1 MLSCVLTR
9 SSAKNNTMPN
19 CLVIMA
25 GGIGTRFWPIS
36 RSNYPKQFHDVLG
49 VGKTMLQQTAER
61 FEGIVAKE
69 NIYVVTSEE
78 FAGIVQEQ
86 LPYLSSDQI
95 LKEPQRKNT
104 APCIAYAAYKI
115 SKKHPK
121 AKLIVAPADHVIL
134 KENVFKERVNEAL
147 AAAINDPVLVTLG
160 IVPTRPDTGYGY
172 IQYQESDQIAKKVK
186 TFTEKPNLE
195 LAEAFIESGDYVWN
209 AGLFVFAIS
218 TFKHELT
225 KHLSRLAEQFEE
237 GRAFY
242 YTEQESTFIKKVYA
256 VCKSISMDN
265 GIMEKAK
272 EVKVILADIG
282 WSDLG
287 TWKSLHEINEKDEL
301 QNAVDANVM
310 LYETNDC
317 IIKAPKDKLVV
328 IHGLSNYI
336 VAEHGNV
343 LMICPKDQEQQV
355 KQFVEDATKLDA
367 SFS

>member
-1 MLSCVLTR
+1 
-9 SSAKNNTMPN
+9 
-19 CLVIMA
+19 
-25 GGIGTRFWPIS
+25 
-36 RSNYPKQFHDVLG
+36 
-49 VGKTMLQQTAER
+49 MLQQTAER
-61 FEGIVAKE
+61 FEGIVEKE

-86 LPYLSSDQI
+86 LPYLSPDQI

-134 KENVFKERVNEAL
+134 KEDAFKARVIEAL
-147 AAAINDPVLVTLG
+147 EAAKEPVLVTLG

-172 IQYQESDQIAKKVK
+172 IQYQDSADTAKTVK

-195 LAEAFIESGDYVWN
+195 LAEAFLESGDYVWN
-209 AGLFVFAIS
+209 AGLFVFSIP
-218 TFKHELT
+218 TFKNELT
-225 KHLSRLAEQFEE
+225 KHLSRLAEQFDE

-242 YTEQESTFIKKVYA
+242 YTEEEPEFIRKVYA

-265 GIMEKAK
+265 GVMEKAR

-287 TWKSLHEINEKDEL
+287 TWKSLHEINEKDDK

-310 LYETNDC
+310 LYETDDC

-355 KQFVEDATKLDA
+355 KQFVEDATKLDPN
-367 SFS
+367 FS

>member
-1 MLSCVLTR
+1 
-9 SSAKNNTMPN
+9 
-19 CLVIMA
+19 MA

-61 FEGIVAKE
+61 FEGIVEKE

-86 LPYLSSDQI
+86 LPYLSPDQI

-121 AKLIVAPADHVIL
+121 AQLIVAPADHVIL
-134 KENVFKERVNEAL
+134 KEEAFKARVNEAL
-147 AAAINDPVLVTLG
+147 EAAKEPVLVTLG

-172 IQYQESDQIAKKVK
+172 IQYQEATETAKIVK
-186 TFTEKPNLE
+186 TFTEKPNIE
-195 LAEAFIESGDYVWN
+195 LAEAFLESGDYVWN
-209 AGLFVFAIS
+209 AGLFVFSIP
-218 TFKHELT
+218 TFKNELE
-225 KHLSRLAEQFEE
+225 KHLSRLAEQFDE
-237 GRAFY
+237 GRPVY
-242 YTEQESTFIKKVYA
+242 YTDKEPEFIRKVYA

-265 GIMEKAK
+265 GIMEKAR

-287 TWKSLHEINEKDEL
+287 TWKSMHEIKEKDEKL
-301 QNAVDANVM
+301 NAIDANVM
-310 LYETNDC
+310 LYETDDC

-336 VAEHGNV
+336 VADHGNV
-343 LMICPKDQEQQV
+343 LMICPKDQEQRV
-355 KQFVEDATKLDA
+355 KQFVEDATKLDPN
-367 SFS
+367 FS

>member
-1 MLSCVLTR
+1 
-9 SSAKNNTMPN
+9 
-19 CLVIMA
+19 
-25 GGIGTRFWPIS
+25 
-36 RSNYPKQFHDVLG
+36 
-49 VGKTMLQQTAER
+49 MLQQTAER
-61 FEGIVAKE
+61 FEGIVAPE
-69 NIYVVTSEE
+69 NIYVVTSDE

-86 LPYLSSDQI
+86 LPYLSPDQI
-95 LKEPQRKNT
+95 LREPQRKNT

-134 KENVFKERVNEAL
+134 KEEAFKARVNEAL
-147 AAAINDPVLVTLG
+147 EAAKEPVLVTLG

-172 IQYQESDQIAKKVK
+172 IQFQDSTQTAKTVK

-209 AGLFVFAIS
+209 AGLFVFSIP
-218 TFKHELT
+218 TFKQELT

-242 YTEQESTFIKKVYA
+242 YTPEEPEFIRKVYA

-265 GIMEKAK
+265 GVMEKAR

-287 TWKSLHEINEKDEL
+287 TWKSLHEINEKDDK

-310 LYETNDC
+310 LYETEDC

-355 KQFVEDATKLDA
+355 KQFVEDATKLDTN
-367 SFS
+367 FS

>member
-1 MLSCVLTR
+1 
-9 SSAKNNTMPN
+9 
-19 CLVIMA
+19 
-25 GGIGTRFWPIS
+25 
-36 RSNYPKQFHDVLG
+36 
-49 VGKTMLQQTAER
+49 MLQQTAER
-61 FEGIVAKE
+61 FEGIVAPE

-86 LPYLSSDQI
+86 LPYLSPDQI
-95 LKEPQRKNT
+95 LREPQRKNT

-134 KENVFKERVNEAL
+134 KEEAFKARVNEAL
-147 AAAINDPVLVTLG
+147 EAAKEPVLVTLG

-172 IQYQESDQIAKKVK
+172 IQFQDSTQTAKTVK

-209 AGLFVFAIS
+209 AGLFVFSIP
-218 TFKHELT
+218 TFKQELT

-242 YTEQESTFIKKVYA
+242 YTPEEPEFIRKVYA

-265 GIMEKAK
+265 GVMEKAR

-287 TWKSLHEINEKDEL
+287 TWKSLHEINEKDDK

-310 LYETNDC
+310 LYETEDC

-355 KQFVEDATKLDA
+355 KQFVEDATKLDTN
-367 SFS
+367 FS

>member
-1 MLSCVLTR
+1 
-9 SSAKNNTMPN
+9 
-19 CLVIMA
+19 MA

-36 RSNYPKQFHDVLG
+36 RSSYPKQFHDVLG

-69 NIYVVTSEE
+69 HIYVVTSEE

-86 LPYLSSDQI
+86 LPYLSPDQI

-121 AKLIVAPADHVIL
+121 ATMIVAPADHVIL
-134 KENVFKERVNEAL
+134 KEEIFKARINEAIET
-147 AAAINDPVLVTLG
+147 AKSEPVLVTLG

-172 IQYQESDQIAKKVK
+172 IQYQESANKAKTVK

-195 LAEAFIESGDYVWN
+195 LAEAFLESGDYVWN
-209 AGLFVFAIS
+209 AGLFVFSIP

-242 YTEQESTFIKKVYA
+242 YTEEEPDFIRKVYA

-265 GIMEKAK
+265 GVMEKAR
-272 EVKVILADIG
+272 EVKVILSDIG

-287 TWKSLHEINEKDEL
+287 TWKSLHEINQKDER
-301 QNAVDANVM
+301 QNVVDANVL
-310 LYETNDC
+310 LYETEDC
-317 IIKAPKDKLVV
+317 IVKAPKNKLVV

-355 KQFVEDATKLDA
+355 KQFVEDATKLDPN
-367 SFS
+367 FS

>member
-1 MLSCVLTR
+1 
-9 SSAKNNTMPN
+9 
-19 CLVIMA
+19 MA

-61 FEGIVAKE
+61 FEGIVAPE

-78 FAGIVQEQ
+78 FAGIVHEQ
-86 LPYLSSDQI
+86 LPYLSPDQI
-95 LKEPQRKNT
+95 LREPQRKNT

-134 KENVFKERVNEAL
+134 KEEAFKARVNEAL
-147 AAAINDPVLVTLG
+147 EAAKEQFLVTLG

-172 IQYQESDQIAKKVK
+172 IQYQDSSETAKTVK

-195 LAEAFIESGDYVWN
+195 LAEAFLESGDYVWN
-209 AGLFVFAIS
+209 AGLFVFSIP
-218 TFKHELT
+218 TFKQELT

-242 YTEQESTFIKKVYA
+242 YTPEEPEFIRKVYA

-265 GIMEKAK
+265 GVMEKAR

-287 TWKSLHEINEKDEL
+287 TWKSLHEINEKDEK

-310 LYETNDC
+310 LYETADC
-317 IIKAPKDKLVV
+317 IIRAPKDKLVV

-355 KQFVEDATKLDA
+355 KQFVEDATKLDPN
-367 SFS
+367 FS

>member
-1 MLSCVLTR
+1 
-9 SSAKNNTMPN
+9 MPN

-61 FEGIVAKE
+61 FEGIVEKE

-86 LPYLSSDQI
+86 LPYLSPDQI

-134 KENVFKERVNEAL
+134 KEDAFKARVNEAL
-147 AAAINDPVLVTLG
+147 EAAKEPVLVTLG

-172 IQYQESDQIAKKVK
+172 IQYQDSADTAKTVK

-195 LAEAFIESGDYVWN
+195 LADAFLESGDYVWN
-209 AGLFVFAIS
+209 AGLFVFSIP

-225 KHLSRLAEQFEE
+225 KHLSRLAEQFDE

-242 YTEQESTFIKKVYA
+242 YTEEEPEFIRKVYA

-265 GIMEKAK
+265 GVMEKAR

-287 TWKSLHEINEKDEL
+287 TWKSLHEINEKDDK

-310 LYETNDC
+310 LYETDDC
-317 IIKAPKDKLVV
+317 IIKVPKDKLVV

-336 VAEHGNV
+336 IAEHGNV

-355 KQFVEDATKLDA
+355 KQFVEDATKLDPN
-367 SFS
+367 FS

>member
-1 MLSCVLTR
+1 
-9 SSAKNNTMPN
+9 
-19 CLVIMA
+19 MA

-36 RSNYPKQFHDVLG
+36 RSSYPKQFHDVLG
-49 VGKTMLQQTAER
+49 VGKSMLQQTAER

-69 NIYVVTSEE
+69 HIYVVTSEE

-86 LPYLSSDQI
+86 LPYLSPDQI

-121 AKLIVAPADHVIL
+121 ATMIVAPADHVIL
-134 KENVFKERVNEAL
+134 KEEIFKARINEAIET
-147 AAAINDPVLVTLG
+147 AKSEPVLVTLG

-172 IQYQESDQIAKKVK
+172 IQFQESANKAKTVK

-195 LAEAFIESGDYVWN
+195 LAEAFLESGDYVWN
-209 AGLFVFAIS
+209 AGLFVFSIP

-242 YTEQESTFIKKVYA
+242 YTEEEPDFIRKVYA

-265 GIMEKAK
+265 GVMEKAR
-272 EVKVILADIG
+272 EVKVILSDIG

-287 TWKSLHEINEKDEL
+287 TWKSLHEINQKDER
-301 QNAVDANVM
+301 QNVVDANVL
-310 LYETNDC
+310 LYETEDC
-317 IIKAPKDKLVV
+317 IVKAPKNKLVV

-355 KQFVEDATKLDA
+355 KQFVEDATKLDPN
-367 SFS
+367 FS

>member
-1 MLSCVLTR
+1 
-9 SSAKNNTMPN
+9 
-19 CLVIMA
+19 
-25 GGIGTRFWPIS
+25 
-36 RSNYPKQFHDVLG
+36 
-49 VGKTMLQQTAER
+49 MLQQTAER
-61 FEGIVAKE
+61 FEGIVAPE

-86 LPYLSSDQI
+86 LPFLSPDQI

-134 KENVFKERVNEAL
+134 KEEAFKARVHEAL
-147 AAAINDPVLVTLG
+147 EAAKEPVLVTLG

-172 IQYQESDQIAKKVK
+172 IQYQESTEKAKSVK
-186 TFTEKPNLE
+186 TFTEKPNVE
-195 LAEAFIESGDYVWN
+195 LAQAFLESGDYVWN
-209 AGLFVFAIS
+209 AGLFVFAIP

-237 GRAFY
+237 GRSFY
-242 YTEQESTFIKKVYA
+242 YTEEEPDFIRKVYA

-265 GIMEKAK
+265 GVMEKAR

-310 LYETNDC
+310 LYETSDC

-355 KQFVEDATKLDA
+355 KQFVEDATKLDPTY
-367 SFS
+367 S

>member
-1 MLSCVLTR
+1 
-9 SSAKNNTMPN
+9 
-19 CLVIMA
+19 
-25 GGIGTRFWPIS
+25 
-36 RSNYPKQFHDVLG
+36 
-49 VGKTMLQQTAER
+49 MLQQTAER
-61 FEGIVAKE
+61 FEGIVAPE

-86 LPYLSSDQI
+86 LPFLNQDQI

-134 KENVFKERVNEAL
+134 KEEAFKARVTEAL
-147 AAAINDPVLVTLG
+147 EAAKEPVLVTLG

-172 IQYQESDQIAKKVK
+172 IQYQESAETAKTVK
-186 TFTEKPNLE
+186 TFTEKPNVE
-195 LAEAFIESGDYVWN
+195 LAQAFLESGDYVWN
-209 AGLFVFAIS
+209 AGLFVFAIP
-218 TFKHELT
+218 TFKQELT

-242 YTEQESTFIKKVYA
+242 YTPEEPEFIRKVYA

-265 GIMEKAK
+265 GVMEKAR

-355 KQFVEDATKLDA
+355 KQFVEDATKLNP

>member
-1 MLSCVLTR
+1 
-9 SSAKNNTMPN
+9 
-19 CLVIMA
+19 
-25 GGIGTRFWPIS
+25 
-36 RSNYPKQFHDVLG
+36 
-49 VGKTMLQQTAER
+49 MLQQTAER
-61 FEGIVAKE
+61 FEGIVAPE
-69 NIYVVTSEE
+69 NMYVVTSEE

-86 LPYLSSDQI
+86 LPFLSPDQI
-95 LKEPQRKNT
+95 LKEPNRKNT

-121 AKLIVAPADHVIL
+121 AKMIVAPADHVIL
-134 KENVFKERVNEAL
+134 KEEAFKARVHEAL
-147 AAAINDPVLVTLG
+147 EAAKEPVLVTLG

-172 IQYQESDQIAKKVK
+172 IQYQESAETAKTVK

-195 LAEAFIESGDYVWN
+195 LAEAFLESGDYVWN
-209 AGLFVFAIS
+209 AGLFVFSIP

-225 KHLSRLAEQFEE
+225 KHLSRFAEQFEE

-242 YTEQESTFIKKVYA
+242 YTDEEPDFIRKVYA

-265 GIMEKAK
+265 GIMEKARD
-272 EVKVILADIG
+272 VKVILADIG

-301 QNAVDANVM
+301 QNAVDAKVM
-310 LYETNDC
+310 LYDTKDC

-343 LMICPKDQEQQV
+343 LMICPKDQVV
-355 KQFVEDATKLDA
+355 KSPISWIRAGSGSAECNTLYPVNIIFASGSILSNLAT
-367 SFS
+367 

>member
-1 MLSCVLTR
+1 
-9 SSAKNNTMPN
+9 
-19 CLVIMA
+19 MA

-86 LPYLSSDQI
+86 LPYLSPD
-95 LKEPQRKNT
+95 
-104 APCIAYAAYKI
+104 AAYKI

-134 KENVFKERVNEAL
+134 KEEVFKERVNEAL
-147 AAAINDPVLVTLG
+147 AAAIKDPVLVTLG

-172 IQYQESDQIAKKVK
+172 IQYQESDQNAKKVK

-195 LAEAFIESGDYVWN
+195 LAEAFMESGDYVWN

-242 YTEQESTFIKKVYA
+242 YTDQESTFIKKVYA

-317 IIKAPKDKLVV
+317 IIKAPKDKLIV

>member
-1 MLSCVLTR
+1 
-9 SSAKNNTMPN
+9 
-19 CLVIMA
+19 
-25 GGIGTRFWPIS
+25 
-36 RSNYPKQFHDVLG
+36 
-49 VGKTMLQQTAER
+49 
-61 FEGIVAKE
+61 
-69 NIYVVTSEE
+69 
-78 FAGIVQEQ
+78 
-86 LPYLSSDQI
+86 
-95 LKEPQRKNT
+95 
-104 APCIAYAAYKI
+104 
-115 SKKHPK
+115 
-121 AKLIVAPADHVIL
+121 VAPADHVIL
-134 KENVFKERVNEAL
+134 KEEAFKARVNEAL
-147 AAAINDPVLVTLG
+147 EAAKEPVLVTLG

-172 IQYQESDQIAKKVK
+172 IQYQDSTQTAKTVK

-195 LAEAFIESGDYVWN
+195 LAEAFLESGDYVWN
-209 AGLFVFAIS
+209 AGLFVFAIP
-218 TFKHELT
+218 TFKQELT

-242 YTEQESTFIKKVYA
+242 YTPEEPEFIRKVYA

-265 GIMEKAK
+265 GVMEKAR

-287 TWKSLHEINEKDEL
+287 TWKSLHEINEKDEK

-310 LYETNDC
+310 LYETEDC

-355 KQFVEDATKLDA
+355 KQFVEDATKLDS

>member
-1 MLSCVLTR
+1 
-9 SSAKNNTMPN
+9 
-19 CLVIMA
+19 MA

-61 FEGIVAKE
+61 FEGIVAPE

-78 FAGIVQEQ
+78 FAGIVHEQ
-86 LPYLSSDQI
+86 LPYLSPDQI
-95 LKEPQRKNT
+95 LREPQRKNT

-134 KENVFKERVNEAL
+134 KEEAFKARVNEAL
-147 AAAINDPVLVTLG
+147 EAAKEQVLVTLG

-172 IQYQESDQIAKKVK
+172 IQYQDSSETAKTVK

-195 LAEAFIESGDYVWN
+195 LAEAFLESGDYVWN
-209 AGLFVFAIS
+209 AGLFVFSIP
-218 TFKHELT
+218 TFKQELT

-242 YTEQESTFIKKVYA
+242 YTPEEPEFIRKVYA

-265 GIMEKAK
+265 GVMEKAR

-287 TWKSLHEINEKDEL
+287 TWKSLHEINEKDEK

-310 LYETNDC
+310 LYETADC
-317 IIKAPKDKLVV
+317 IIRAPKDKLVV

-355 KQFVEDATKLDA
+355 KQFVEDATKLDPN
-367 SFS
+367 FS

>member
-1 MLSCVLTR
+1 
-9 SSAKNNTMPN
+9 MPN

-36 RSNYPKQFHDVLG
+36 RSSYPKQFHDVLG
-49 VGKTMLQQTAER
+49 VGKSMLQQTAER

-69 NIYVVTSEE
+69 HIYVVTSEE

-86 LPYLSSDQI
+86 LPYLSPDQI

-121 AKLIVAPADHVIL
+121 ATMIVAPADHVIL
-134 KENVFKERVNEAL
+134 KEEIFKARINEAIET
-147 AAAINDPVLVTLG
+147 AKSEPVLVTLG

-172 IQYQESDQIAKKVK
+172 IQYQESANKAKTVK

-195 LAEAFIESGDYVWN
+195 LAEAFLESGDYVWN
-209 AGLFVFAIS
+209 AGLFVFSIP

-242 YTEQESTFIKKVYA
+242 YTEEEPDFIRKVYA

-265 GIMEKAK
+265 GVMEKAR
-272 EVKVILADIG
+272 EVKVILSDIG

-287 TWKSLHEINEKDEL
+287 TWKSLHEINQKDER
-301 QNAVDANVM
+301 QNVVDANVL
-310 LYETNDC
+310 LYETEDC
-317 IIKAPKDKLVV
+317 IVKAPKNKLVV

-355 KQFVEDATKLDA
+355 KQFVEDATKLDPN
-367 SFS
+367 FS

>member
-1 MLSCVLTR
+1 
-9 SSAKNNTMPN
+9 
-19 CLVIMA
+19 
-25 GGIGTRFWPIS
+25 
-36 RSNYPKQFHDVLG
+36 
-49 VGKTMLQQTAER
+49 MLQQTAER
-61 FEGIVAKE
+61 FEGIVAPE

-86 LPYLSSDQI
+86 LPYLSPDQI
-95 LKEPQRKNT
+95 LREPQRKNT

-121 AKLIVAPADHVIL
+121 AKLIIAPADHVIL
-134 KENVFKERVNEAL
+134 KEEVFKARVNEAL
-147 AAAINDPVLVTLG
+147 DAAKEPVLVTLG
-160 IVPTRPDTGYGY
+160 IQPNRPETGFGY
-172 IQYQESDQIAKKVK
+172 IQYQESSEIAKTVK

-209 AGLFVFAIS
+209 AGLFVFSIP
-218 TFKHELT
+218 TFKQELT

-242 YTEQESTFIKKVYA
+242 YTPEEPEFIRKVYA
-256 VCKSISMDN
+256 VCKSISMDT
-265 GIMEKAK
+265 GVMEKAR

-287 TWKSLHEINEKDEL
+287 TWKSLHEITTKDEK
-301 QNAVDANVM
+301 QNAVDANAI
-310 LYETNDC
+310 LYETEDC

-355 KQFVEDATKLDA
+355 KQFVEDATKLDTN
-367 SFS
+367 FS

>member
-1 MLSCVLTR
+1 
-9 SSAKNNTMPN
+9 
-19 CLVIMA
+19 
-25 GGIGTRFWPIS
+25 
-36 RSNYPKQFHDVLG
+36 
-49 VGKTMLQQTAER
+49 MLQQTAER
-61 FEGIVAKE
+61 FDGIVAKE

-86 LPYLSSDQI
+86 LPYLSPDQI

-134 KENVFKERVNEAL
+134 KEEAFKSRVNEAL
-147 AAAINDPVLVTLG
+147 EAANEPVLVTLG

-172 IQYQESDQIAKKVK
+172 IQYQESANIAKTVK

-195 LAEAFIESGDYVWN
+195 LAEAFLESGDYVWN
-209 AGLFVFAIS
+209 AGLFVFSIP
-218 TFKHELT
+218 TFKQELT

-242 YTEQESTFIKKVYA
+242 YTEEEPEFIRKVYA

-265 GIMEKAK
+265 GIMEKAR
-272 EVKVILADIG
+272 EVKVVLSDIG

-287 TWKSLHEINEKDEL
+287 TWKSLHEINEKDDK

-310 LYETNDC
+310 LYETDDC
-317 IIKAPKDKLVV
+317 IIKVPKDKLVV

-355 KQFVEDATKLDA
+355 KQFVEDATKLD
-367 SFS
+367 SKFS